1 MSTSSG
7 YRILGVDPGTR
18 AAGYGIIEC
27 RDGGGRA
34 PFEYLECGVLRPNA
48 DESVQDRIAIIAG
61 HLQELIAE
69 FRPSVLALEKAFH
82 GKNAASA
89 LKLGQ
94 ARGAIM
100 LLASQ
105 LELPTYEYAPA
116 QIKQSVVGNG
126 RASKE
131 QIQNRVRLLFRL
143 KRVPASDAADALAIA
158 LCHGHAAPRADLR
171 VLPSQ
176 RARGDE

>member
-1 MSTSSG
+1 MATSTG

-18 AAGYGIIEC
+18 AAGYGLIEC
-27 RDGGGRA
+27 RDGTGRT
-34 PFEYLECGVLRPNA
+34 PFEYLECGVLRPPVEDSIQA
-48 DESVQDRIAIIAG
+48 RIAVIAG
-61 HLQELIAE
+61 HLQELIDE
-69 FRPSVLALEKAFH
+69 FRPSVLALEKAFY

-105 LELPTYEYAPA
+105 LELPTYEYAPS
-116 QIKQSVVGNG
+116 QIKQAVVGNG

-131 QIQNRVRLLFRL
+131 QIQNRVQLLFRL

-158 LCHGHAAPRADLR
+158 LCHGHTAPRSDLR
-171 VLPSQ
+171 VVPTSS
-176 RARGDE
+176 ARGDR